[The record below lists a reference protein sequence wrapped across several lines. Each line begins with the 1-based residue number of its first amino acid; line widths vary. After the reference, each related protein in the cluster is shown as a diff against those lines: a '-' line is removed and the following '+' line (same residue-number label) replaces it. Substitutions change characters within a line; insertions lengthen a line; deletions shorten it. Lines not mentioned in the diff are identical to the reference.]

1 MITKEELEALKVAE
15 LKVKLK
21 DAKLPISGTKAVL
34 VGRLLEH
41 YRALEEE
48 KESAADEKKTSADIE
63 EKTAGEEKETVA
75 ADDKKGAD
83 DDDKEKDD
91 SQMGVAAEET
101 AATPKK
107 EKVVGVVLGECAETK
122 TRGNEATPAASNSG
136 SKAPSSAAGEDAS
149 SCAVEAGSSAAAMS
163 AVDASEGTSEG
174 SKEEEEERTR
184 SPPKDREGGREEPFD
199 HAEDTEMKS
208 VEESPRSRKDEEG
221 EDAAAVI
228 QTKSGKAIPKIT
240 WGQSGDGGRDVGSR
254 SPLAGEGG
262 RSPGSRKRSLS
273 GGEESD
279 DRRKAERA
287 RRFGTEEGGDQE
299 MADER
304 GGAMIASPSKG
315 RRGERRKD
323 EAPPVAKAM
332 EKFAEFVDRVMHDA
346 QLITAE
352 DVLAEERN
360 AGILD
365 LALEQ
370 FSKEEVTEMMLDVDR
385 DIKREFRWREGIRWP
400 PSMFHGR
407 FRRACRMAGAA
418 GVKEDGER
426 VTEEKAPG
434 VVRGQEAVVVLRGDV
449 QLILDTM
456 TGREFGNRARL
467 WKGNTAS
474 ELVKSDACIEPGSS
488 DVKLTRLYFRMDR
501 MSSPTRLRGRSF
513 GGGVNGEEGSSGGF
527 RSRQPWGR
535 SERGS
540 GAWQHD
546 DRAGGRSFDPTSE
559 PPSAGRRD
567 ERRGYRSRS
576 RSPLPPMQSNLPSEL
591 KNIVDDFIRDNRLDE
606 RAASALLQRTTPD
619 VLVRVLEMGRLTG
632 PNHSRELMLRLRDIG
647 GGGGGFRRSGG
658 SPFSGGGR
666 RRPFSPPPASRRR
679 SRSRSEDRSRR
690 PASPPAY
697 RRPHRGRNYSRSG
710 SRERPEHSSSRR
722 HRSDESS
729 FGGEQWTGVDSEDV
743 NELTREY
750 RRNTQ
755 AATDPYLGLLYPDK
769 DPSEY
774 ENLPLAGCAMDYLPT
789 LCANYTVER
798 VNAEASDLDV
808 DIARTND
815 EMESLAVNNY
825 KAFISAAKVLRRVDK
840 DMYKARED
848 LQGVGEG
855 PRTVAGLLHQIRN
868 KLYLEAL
875 ELLSFA
881 DRTLR
886 ALTLAASTSRPAG
899 PDSLHD
905 RPVPSVVETL
915 KEQVDAQRSHLL
927 SSLILQ
933 LGSPQLH
940 LPQAVPVVNHLR
952 RYADQQ
958 KETIT
963 SQADSA
969 TGGALLN
976 SLRAG
981 SDLLRTYVFD
991 TAMQYRS
998 LFDPPKSKVGPL
1010 AVWMSAQVSWFVS
1023 LVSSFVTVPPDS
1035 AEELPFDASQLAA
1048 LYRYCSHASSTLG
1061 RVDCAFM
1068 PLIEPLLD
1076 AYLQQYICGVCLD
1089 QIAMEDFNSEMQ
1101 KYHWL
1106 PSTALIQGPDDYD
1119 LASVDDRASLTIYLT
1134 RHRPL
1139 AVFFNDVTAAMN
1151 ELRQCPAL
1159 SIADPV
1165 AKSLS
1170 HCLGEVAR
1178 SLHDLAG
1185 TIASADKQ
1193 ELQRMTRH
1201 FVDIVVPVVASMFA
1215 KVYDFS
1221 LSSINSVSMS
1231 HDHEVQHTILVGAVT
1246 VAVVGASAFAARKW
1260 WVNSHIALK
1269 KGRSF
1274 TAKLIDKTDVSH
1286 DVRRFT
1292 FALPHEND
1300 ILGLPI
1306 GHHVKL
1312 TASMPNPRTGLAPV
1326 ESVSRPYTP
1335 TTLDDRKGSFQLV
1348 VKIYPSG
1355 QDESH
1360 PDGGWMSQYLDKL
1373 EPGQD
1378 SIQVTGPVG
1387 RLTYKG
1393 NGIFDIVRS
1402 ECQSCNGIKN
1412 LGMVAGGTGITP
1424 HYQIIQHILQTK
1436 DPMKMSL
1443 LCANKTPDDVLL
1455 GPELAMLADTHPG
1468 QLKVHHTV
1476 DNASMN
1482 PSWSGYIGR
1491 VTKEMLRDTMPK
1503 PGPDTLILL
1512 CGPKPMNEAAKGLL
1526 KELGYDKIYY

>member
-41 YRALEEE
+41 YRVLEEE
-48 KESAADEKKTSADIE
+48 KESAAKEKKASADS
-63 EKTAGEEKETVA
+63 EKKEPADNEMKEAAGEEKETVA

-83 DDDKEKDD
+83 DDKEERAAGDREEGD
-91 SQMGVAAEET
+91 SQMKVAAEET

-107 EKVVGVVLGECAETK
+107 VVGMVGGGCGIHWVVRFSVQNSSTAETK

-174 SKEEEEERTR
+174 SKEEEEERTK
-184 SPPKDREGGREEPFD
+184 SSPKDREDGRGEPSG

-240 WGQSGDGGRDVGSR
+240 WGQSGDGGRDVGNR
-254 SPLAGEGG
+254 SPLAGEGR

-299 MADER
+299 MSDER
-304 GGAMIASPSKG
+304 GGGDDSEPKQREEGVELKTQSEVAG
-315 RRGERRKD
+315 QGERRKD
-323 EAPPVAKAM
+323 EVPPVAKAM

-385 DIKREFRWREGIRWP
+385 DIKREFRRREGIRWP

-407 FRRACRMAGAA
+407 FRRACRMAG
-418 GVKEDGER
+418 
-426 VTEEKAPG
+426 
-434 VVRGQEAVVVLRGDV
+434 LRGMPD
-449 QLILDTM
+449 DRFGGYSGGKGSWGK
-456 TGREFGNRARL
+456 GRWGEGDRREGPWGGQWSGGRSGPPRGRAAYFGHDDRAGIR
-467 WKGNTAS
+467 
-474 ELVKSDACIEPGSS
+474 EPSPPLEG
-488 DVKLTRLYFRMDR
+488 MDR

-540 GAWQHD
+540 GVWQHD

-666 RRPFSPPPASRRR
+666 RRPFSPPPSSRRR

-722 HRSDESS
+722 HRSDEGSL
-729 FGGEQWTGVDSEDV
+729 GGEQWTGVDSEDV

-755 AATDPYLGLLYPDK
+755 AATDPYLGLLYPDE

-848 LQGVGEG
+848 LKGVGEG
-855 PRTVAGLLHQIRN
+855 LGPLQESLATLRRSTSKDLHTKKAALRQVVSHTGIHDLLELPALIDATIRN

-875 ELLSFA
+875 ELLTFA

-952 RYADQQ
+952 RVLPTVLHGGSPQQVEMIIRVAFLSQRCQYADQQ

-1023 LVSSFVTVPPDS
+1023 LVSSFVTVPLDPS
-1035 AEELPFDASQLAA
+1035 EELPFDASQLAA

-1101 KYHWL
+1101 K
-1106 PSTALIQGPDDYD
+1106 
-1119 LASVDDRASLTIYLT
+1119 
-1134 RHRPL
+1134 
-1139 AVFFNDVTAAMN
+1139 
-1151 ELRQCPAL
+1151 
-1159 SIADPV
+1159 
-1165 AKSLS
+1165 
-1170 HCLGEVAR
+1170 
-1178 SLHDLAG
+1178 
-1185 TIASADKQ
+1185 
-1193 ELQRMTRH
+1193 
-1201 FVDIVVPVVASMFA
+1201 
-1215 KVYDFS
+1215 
-1221 LSSINSVSMS
+1221 
-1231 HDHEVQHTILVGAVT
+1231 
-1246 VAVVGASAFAARKW
+1246 
-1260 WVNSHIALK
+1260 
-1269 KGRSF
+1269 
-1274 TAKLIDKTDVSH
+1274 
-1286 DVRRFT
+1286 
-1292 FALPHEND
+1292 
-1300 ILGLPI
+1300 
-1306 GHHVKL
+1306 
-1312 TASMPNPRTGLAPV
+1312 
-1326 ESVSRPYTP
+1326 
-1335 TTLDDRKGSFQLV
+1335 
-1348 VKIYPSG
+1348 
-1355 QDESH
+1355 
-1360 PDGGWMSQYLDKL
+1360 
-1373 EPGQD
+1373 
-1378 SIQVTGPVG
+1378 
-1387 RLTYKG
+1387 
-1393 NGIFDIVRS
+1393 
-1402 ECQSCNGIKN
+1402 
-1412 LGMVAGGTGITP
+1412 
-1424 HYQIIQHILQTK
+1424 
-1436 DPMKMSL
+1436 
-1443 LCANKTPDDVLL
+1443 
-1455 GPELAMLADTHPG
+1455 
-1468 QLKVHHTV
+1468 
-1476 DNASMN
+1476 
-1482 PSWSGYIGR
+1482 
-1491 VTKEMLRDTMPK
+1491 
-1503 PGPDTLILL
+1503 
-1512 CGPKPMNEAAKGLL
+1512 
-1526 KELGYDKIYY
+1526 